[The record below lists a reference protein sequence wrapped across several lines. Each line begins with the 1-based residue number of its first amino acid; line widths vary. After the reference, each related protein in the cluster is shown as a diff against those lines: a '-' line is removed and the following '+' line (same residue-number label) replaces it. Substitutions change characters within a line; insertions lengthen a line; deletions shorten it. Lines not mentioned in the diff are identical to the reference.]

1 MIQKAVKQLQVVA
14 IYEDNY
20 KVVFTSKVDSEV
32 KEFAKSNRVKLKRD
46 GALKVITNTGTYYE
60 EIK

>member
-20 KVVFTSKVDSEV
+20 KVVFTSKVNSEV
-32 KEFAKSNRVKLKRD
+32 KEFAKSNRAKLKAE
-46 GALKVITNTGTYYE
+46 GAKKVITNIGTYYY
-60 EIK
+60 

>member
-32 KEFAKSNRVKLKRD
+32 KEFAKSNRAKLKAE
-46 GALKVITNTGTYYE
+46 GAK
-60 EIK
+60 K